1 MTAKQAVAIAK
12 LEGNGFQFS
21 NWIPAC
27 PNADGQPSE
36 SDPRMTAV
44 MVKRNGPHGHE
55 YREVEP
61 DGAVN

>member
-21 NWIPAC
+21 NWIPAL
-27 PNADGQPSE
+27 PDAENQPSE

-44 MVKRNGPHGHE
+44 MVKRIGSHGHE

-61 DGAVN
+61 DGTVN